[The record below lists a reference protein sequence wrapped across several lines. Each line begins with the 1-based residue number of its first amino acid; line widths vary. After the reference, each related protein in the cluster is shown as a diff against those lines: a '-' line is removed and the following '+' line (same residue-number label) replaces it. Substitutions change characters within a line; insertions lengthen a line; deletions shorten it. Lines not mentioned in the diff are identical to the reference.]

1 MSRMVKKLIVAFI
14 VAILITVVLI
24 GIYFNTPIKTKQN
37 LKLPSSNSSEIIDYL
52 KDKNYSV
59 NILDRVFLY
68 IFTTPKEG
76 WVYINKKELPRYKFL
91 KQVGS
96 YANHYTPITIIPGET
111 TYFVLKMLESK
122 LNFNINKLAIAY
134 RDLAVYKEGNFLANT
149 YNIPIYFKEKDTI
162 KFLIDKSFKE
172 YKKISNKYYDNF
184 NKDNWK
190 KIVIIASIIQKEA
203 ANKKEMPLI
212 SSVIYNRL
220 KKRMRLQMD
229 GTLNYGKYSHTKV
242 TPQRIKKDKSSYN
255 TYKFKGLPKEP
266 VCNVSTNAIDAA
278 INPAQT
284 NYLYFMKN
292 SKGTHNF
299 SKEYKK
305 HIQNIKLRKKEL
317 INK

>member
-59 NILDRVFLY
+59 NILDRVFLD

-266 VCNVSTNAIDAA
+266 VCNVSINAINAA
-278 INPAQT
+278 INPTKT

>member
-1 MSRMVKKLIVAFI
+1 MSSMAKKVIIFLVITLLVFI
-14 VAILITVVLI
+14 
-24 GIYFNTPIKTKQN
+24 GGYFLTPIKTKQN
-37 LKLPSSNSSEIIDYL
+37 LKLPSSNSSEIINYL

-59 NILDRVFLY
+59 NILDKLFLDL
-68 IFTTPKEG
+68 FTNPREG

-91 KQVGS
+91 KQIGA

-111 TYFVLKMLESK
+111 TYYVLKMLEEK
-122 LNFNINKLAIAY
+122 LNFDINKLAIAY
-134 RDLAVYKEGNFLANT
+134 KNLRVYKEGNFLANT
-149 YNIPIYFKEKDTI
+149 YNIPIYFKEVDTI

-172 YKKISNKYYDNF
+172 YKKIANKKLGSFD
-184 NKDNWK
+184 KKRWK
-190 KIVIIASIIQKEA
+190 EILIVASIIQKEA
-203 ANKKEMPLI
+203 ANKKEMPLV

-242 TPQRIKKDKSSYN
+242 TPLRIKKDRSSYN

-266 VCNVSTNAIDAA
+266 VCNVSKSSINAA
-278 INPAQT
+278 INPAKT
-284 NYLYFMKN
+284 DYLYFMKN

-305 HIQNIKLRKKEL
+305 HIQNIKIRKKD
-317 INK
+317 IKSKN